1 MNVKSMTSRIIILET
16 VLLSRYL
23 EVFLEKKHHLSY
35 VSEGLVFAFFF
46 LNEKN

>member
-23 EVFLEKKHHLSY
+23 EVFLEKKNHLSC
-35 VSEGLVFAFFF
+35 VNEGFVFAFFF
-46 LNEKN
+46 LNEN